1 MKDLTYNIKKLP
13 LELQI
18 KIFQYYYSY
27 LHNEILN
34 EIKNIYILENK
45 ITNFIKHYGN
55 SLIKEN
61 NLYYYKKFNNAIK
74 EISHNNGKIL
84 LCKINNFKL
93 GYCNLEYINKIC
105 YDIKNDYKY
114 IAPILIC
121 SSGINRYYMK
131 NYLTGLQ

>member
-1 MKDLTYNIKKLP
+1 MKDLIHNIKKIP

-27 LHNEILN
+27 LHNEIMN

-45 ITNFIKHYGN
+45 ITKFIKNYVN

-61 NLYYYKKFNNAIK
+61 NLYYYKKFNDNIK
-74 EISHNNGKIL
+74 KISHNNGKIL
-84 LCKINNFKL
+84 LCKINNLKL
-93 GYCNLEYINKIC
+93 GYCNLDYINKIC
-105 YDIKNDYKY
+105 YDIKDDYKY
-114 IAPILIC
+114 IAPILIY

-131 NYLTGLQ
+131 SYLTSL

>member
-27 LHNEILN
+27 LHNEIIN
-34 EIKNIYILENK
+34 EIKNIYILENR
-45 ITNFIKHYGN
+45 ITKFINNYGN

-61 NLYYYKKFNNAIK
+61 NLYYYKKFNDDIK
-74 EISHNNGKIL
+74 KISHNNGKIL

-93 GYCNLEYINKIC
+93 GYCNLVYINKIC
-105 YDIKNDYKY
+105 YDVKDNYKY

-131 NYLTGLQ
+131 NYLSKL